1 MEDLLRTHKICHL
14 CVGEEYLNQEIINK
28 GKRYKCSFCKI
39 TGKTYSLQK
48 LTDRIE
54 KVFLAH
60 YERTPSE
67 PSSLQYS
74 FMQDKES
81 TNGWYREG
89 QTTFDLLT
97 NEFYINETAAGL
109 ISESLSSKFYDMDA
123 ASMGEETEFGE
134 DVYYE
139 SKGISGERW
148 AKDWSIFEETLKSEA
163 RFFSQNVNN
172 ILKSVFD
179 GLDKFKTY
187 RGRSVL
193 TTIGPRHEIKS
204 LFRARVFQS
213 RSNLLEALCAPDQLL
228 GSPPSRYAMSGRMNA
243 RGISVFYG
251 ATEEATAIAEV
262 RPPVGSKVAV
272 AKFDLIKQLQLLD
285 LRELANVRE
294 LVSVFDPQYLEKME
308 KAIFLNKLG
317 YLMTAP
323 VMPDD
328 ELFDYLPTQAIAEY
342 LASHQDVQYDG
353 IVYPSVQVEGGN
365 KINVVLFYKSAKIE
379 SIILPP
385 KNEII
390 ANDTEYTEEGAYTSY
405 EVIEWTPNRTKKSDK
420 GIDDEVAKDTRNP
433 SLSIDTK
440 SIHVHHIQSVAYTT
454 ESHHVD
460 RKKMKKINFSQNKDF
475 DF

>member
-1 MEDLLRTHKICHL
+1 MEDLLITYKICHL
-14 CVGEEYLNQEIINK
+14 CVGEEYLSKEIKNK
-28 GKRYKCSFCKI
+28 GKRRKCSFCEI
-39 TGKTYSLQK
+39 TASTYDLQT

-54 KVFLAH
+54 DVLLNHF
-60 YERTPSE
+60 ERTASD
-67 PSSLQYS
+67 PSSFEYS
-74 FMQDKES
+74 LMQDKES
-81 TNGWYREG
+81 SYEWYREG

-97 NEFYINETAAGL
+97 NEFDINETAAGL
-109 ISESLSSKFYDMDA
+109 ISESLSSKYYDMDA
-123 ASMGEETEFGE
+123 DIMGEETEFDE
-134 DVYYE
+134 DVLYE

-148 AKDWSIFEETLKSEA
+148 VKDWSSFEETLKSEA

-193 TTIGPRHEIKS
+193 TIIGPGHEIKS

-213 RSNLLEALCAPDQLL
+213 RSNLMEALCTPDKLL
-228 GSPPSRYAMSGRMNA
+228 GSPASMYAMSGRMNA

-251 ATEEATAIAEV
+251 ATEEATAISEV

-308 KAIFLNKLG
+308 KASFLHTLG
-317 YLMTAP
+317 DMMTAP

-342 LASHQDVQYDG
+342 LASQLDIQYDG
-353 IVYPSVQVEGGN
+353 IIYPSVQVEGGN
-365 KINVVLFYKSAKIE
+365 KINIVLFYKAAKIKD
-379 SIILPP
+379 IILPP
-385 KNEII
+385 TTEVI
-390 ANDTEYTEEGAYTSY
+390 ATDTEYTDEGEYPSY
-405 EVIEWTPNRTKKSDK
+405 QVIEWIPSRTKKSNK
-420 GIDDEVAKDTRNP
+420 GIDDKVSKDTRNP

-440 SIHVHHIQSVAYTT
+440 SIHVHHIQSVTYTT
-454 ESHHVD
+454 ESHPVG
-460 RKKMKKINFSQNKDF
+460 RTRMKKFNFPRNRDF